1 MNNTYKK
8 ASSDYAFN
16 YTEYL
21 VKREND
27 RKIITV
33 RIAILAFALL
43 LFALTVY
50 LMFGPVKIPQVAV
63 IAVVLIVYVAMVMW
77 SFTNIEYEYLI
88 VSGLMSM
95 DKIVGGKRRRQ
106 MVEFKVASAES
117 VLPLKDAKL
126 DGIDVIYGVSS
137 LDAEDAYCI
146 IFRADSGEKMA
157 LVFNATEKALEMIR
171 YYNRTCFAK

>member
-1 MNNTYKK
+1 MNNSYKK

-21 VKREND
+21 V
-27 RKIITV
+27 RKEPDKKILGI
-33 RIAILAFALL
+33 RIAIIAFAVL

-50 LMFGPVKIPQVAV
+50 LMFGPIKIPQIAV
-63 IAVVLIVYVAMVMW
+63 IAVVLIVYVAMMMW

-88 VSGLMSM
+88 VSGIMSM
-95 DKIVGGKRRRQ
+95 DKITGGKRRRQ

-117 VLPLKDAKL
+117 VLPLKNAKL
-126 DGIDVIYGVSS
+126 DGIDTIKALSS

-146 IFRADSGEKMA
+146 IFKDEGGDKRA
-157 LVFNATEKALEMIR
+157 LLFNATEKALDMLK
-171 YYNRTCFAK
+171 YYNRSCFVK